1 MKSKKRVYINGDQR
15 LFICNLVA
23 QYKKPR
29 EIVSLMEEEHD
40 IIIKGALVSRYKN
53 SNKDLI
59 DKLRSQYLAN
69 INDIPIAQKRIR
81 LERADELYD
90 ASQEIHTVK
99 DRVDSGLKCLKEARE
114 ETEGKGQS
122 VTFQQF
128 NQYNQLTDEELED
141 KLKEIEFK
149 VAKTKAVEV

>member
-1 MKSKKRVYINGDQR
+1 MKKKQRVYINGDQK
-15 LFICNLVA
+15 LFICNLIA

-29 EIVSLMEEEHD
+29 EVVKLVEEEHN
-40 IIIKGALVSRYKN
+40 IVIKGDLVLRYKN

-59 DKLRSQYLAN
+59 DNLRSQFLAN

-81 LERADELYD
+81 LERADELYE

-99 DRVDSGLKCLKEARE
+99 DKVDSSLKCLKEARE

-141 KLKEIEFK
+141 KIKEIEFK